1 MERIPIYNITRLHEL
16 FSVTDLQKDY
26 FLILPDQYKAPN
38 QEPFRTQTYGIGLLR
53 EGNLLVHSGLEKTSF
68 TAPALVAMGPQVIR
82 RFENVSEEPAL
93 ELIFFTDTFV
103 TSGQS
108 NVFFLDKYSFFSH
121 GSHVIPLNDSGFK
134 KFDAIFNLL
143 ESVLREKHLHE
154 ADIIRNYIRIIINE
168 VDSLFRNQDDS
179 TNKERFN
186 SNPLLSNFNA
196 LLSKEFITHR
206 SISYYADQLAV
217 TPKYLSEYVKQQT
230 GQTAG
235 EWIDK
240 AVILEAKVML
250 QRPELSILQISLHL
264 NFVDQSVFGKFFKAK
279 TGISPKAF
287 RSSFV

>member
-26 FLILPDQYKAPN
+26 FLVLPDQYKALN
-38 QEPFRTQTYGIGLLR
+38 QEPFRTKTYAIGLLR
-53 EGNLLVHSGLEKTSF
+53 EGSLLVHSGLEKTTF

-82 RFENVSEEPAL
+82 RFENMTDQPAL

-103 TSGQS
+103 TADQS
-108 NVFFLDKYSFFSH
+108 NIFFLDKFSFFSQ
-121 GSHVIPLNDSGFK
+121 GSHVVALDDPGFK

-143 ESVLREKHLHE
+143 ESVLREKHIHE
-154 ADIIRNYIRIIINE
+154 AAIIKSYIRIMISE
-168 VDSLFRNQDDS
+168 VDALFKDQHDS
-179 TNKERFN
+179 ANKERAN

-196 LLSKEFITHR
+196 LLSKEFNTHR

-240 AVILEAKVML
+240 AVILEAKVLL

-287 RSSFV
+287 RSSFI